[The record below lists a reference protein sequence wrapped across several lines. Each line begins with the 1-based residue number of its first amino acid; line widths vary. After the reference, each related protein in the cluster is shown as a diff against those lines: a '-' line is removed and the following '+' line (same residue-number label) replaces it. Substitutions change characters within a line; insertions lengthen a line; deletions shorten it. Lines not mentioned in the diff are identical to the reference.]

1 MNRTSPSRTTQDSSS
16 LERKHAGSSNGNRL
30 AALVGVAAISLTLVS
45 FYSTWK
51 AAHTADETRF
61 QSLTEQLSSGFNE
74 RLRSTARALQTG
86 AVMVSNSPSMDRQMW
101 IDFLS
106 ASELRSESGTAGIGY
121 IDRVRR
127 GDLDR
132 FEADVRAHGLP
143 EYQAQRAGDHD
154 PLYLVKY
161 IEPFKDNAG
170 ALGID
175 IANGVTRRS
184 AAEMAM
190 REHRVS
196 MSKRI
201 RVIVGETETPG
212 FLLFYPAFKED
223 APKTTAVERETNL
236 LGWVYAAVR
245 VDALVAPL
253 QDLYLKE
260 IGFTVHEGGREEQ
273 GRPLWEAGTR
283 SGTLNFMGIEE
294 VDVFGQ
300 TWTVRTFPRDELI
313 RDPAHRYAWIVLGFG
328 LLGSVGAVIL
338 TLRLTDSR
346 LRALDAAQRASDDVK
361 IQETRLRSVFEA
373 SPVGLCLREYDR
385 QGERLVNPAYT
396 RLTSIAAKDSH
407 DETVFRQTVYPEDLG
422 IWEDVVR
429 SINEGESQQRKVE
442 FRFIHPGG
450 DIVWVEYLHRRFNDR
465 TTGIRQD
472 VIAMVDITTLKEQT
486 DDLIE
491 SKELAEQA
499 NLAKSQFLAM
509 MSHEIRT
516 PMNGVIGMAS
526 LLLETGL
533 VGEQKDYAE
542 TIAKSGGDLVAIIND
557 ILDFSKV
564 EAGQL
569 DIEHADFGLAE
580 CIESA
585 IDLNTMRSAEKG
597 LELLLDGDAELPEI
611 VIGDSTRLRQVLI
624 NLISNAVK
632 FTDSGEVE
640 LKVRVTAH
648 MEGMVAVRFEVSD
661 TGIGIA
667 EEDIERLFESFTQAD
682 ASINRRY
689 GGTGLGLAISKRLVE
704 LMGGDMTC
712 ESKLGEGTMFGFS
725 LSLETPTDAEPQLET
740 LPAAKL
746 LVVGGEG
753 NSTRILANTCRSCG
767 LDTRV
772 CRDETAAIAAVGE
785 HGPAEFVIIDP
796 AAGPESGIEMA
807 RRLAGDSHF
816 SSTKFVVTVPANQA
830 PKSVTDET
838 IVAMLR
844 KPVRLSSV
852 RAIFKRQLL
861 GSDSRPPHAGS
872 ETMTSDLTESVNQMP
887 LQILVAE
894 DNMVNQR
901 IFAQM
906 LGLLKMEFRLVS
918 DGSQV
923 VPALRERMTEV
934 VLMDVQMPV
943 LDGLGATRAVRE
955 AFGDKTRPWIIAVTA
970 NAMQG
975 DEQKCLEAGMNDYI
989 SKPLKVEQV
998 AAALD
1003 RARQALRNQTIPP
1016 TA

>member
-1 MNRTSPSRTTQDSSS
+1 MNPITSSRNREDPSKPAKESSV
-16 LERKHAGSSNGNRL
+16 SSNQTWL
-30 AALVGVAAISLTLVS
+30 AVFVGVAAVSLTLVS
-45 FYSTWK
+45 FVSTRI
-51 AAHTADETRF
+51 AANTADETRF
-61 QSLTEQLSSGFNE
+61 HGLTQQLSSGFDE

-86 AVMVSNSPSMDRQMW
+86 AVMVANNNDMDRQMW
-101 IDFLS
+101 VDFLA

-121 IDRVRR
+121 IDRVSRVE
-127 GDLDR
+127 LDA
-132 FEADVRAHGLP
+132 FEAEVRANGLP
-143 EYQAQRAGDHD
+143 DYVAERAGDHD

-161 IEPFKDNAG
+161 IEPFVDNRG

-184 AAEMAM
+184 AAELATK
-190 REHRVS
+190 ENRVS

-201 RVIVGETETPG
+201 RVIVGESETPG
-212 FLLFYPAFKED
+212 FLLFYPAFERGVPLDTAEARED
-223 APKTTAVERETNL
+223 KL
-236 LGWVYAAVR
+236 KGWVYAAVR

-253 QDLYLKE
+253 EALYLSE
-260 IGFTVHEGGREEQ
+260 IGFTVHEGGREES
-273 GRPLWEAGTR
+273 GRPLWVG
-283 SGTLNFMGIEE
+283 GIPSSSLEYLGVEE

-300 TWTVRTFPRDELI
+300 TWTVRTFPRDELV
-313 RDPAHRYAWIVLGFG
+313 RDPSHRYAWISLGFG
-328 LLGSVGAVIL
+328 LLGSVGAVVL
-338 TLRLTDSR
+338 TLRLSDGR
-346 LRALDAAQRASDDVK
+346 LRAMKAAQRASDDVK
-361 IQETRLRSVFEA
+361 VQEARLRSVFEA

-396 RLTSIAAKDSH
+396 RLTSIAAKDSD
-407 DETVFRQTVYPEDLG
+407 DETVFRQTLHPDDLP
-422 IWEDVVR
+422 IWEDVEQ
-429 SINEGESQQRKVE
+429 SINTSAAQQRKVE

-450 DIVWVEYLHRRFNDR
+450 GIVWVEYLHRRFSDPS
-465 TTGIRQD
+465 TGTRQD
-472 VIAMVDITTLKEQT
+472 VIAMVDITALKDQA
-486 DDLIE
+486 DDLTA

-533 VGEQKDYAE
+533 SGEQKECAE

-569 DIEHADFGLAE
+569 DIESTEFGLVE

-585 IDLNTMRSAEKG
+585 VDLNTMRAAEKG
-597 LELLLDGDAELPEI
+597 LELLLDGDVELPDI
-611 VIGDSTRLRQVLI
+611 VVGDSTRLRQVLI
-624 NLISNAVK
+624 NLISNGVK
-632 FTDSGEVE
+632 FTDEGEVQ

-648 MEGMVAVRFEVSD
+648 MDSKVVVRFEVSD

-667 EEDIERLFESFTQAD
+667 EKDIGRLFESFTQAD

-712 ESKLGEGTMFGFS
+712 ESTLGEGTVFGFS
-725 LSLETPTDAEPQLET
+725 LSLETPPDTEPAIKS
-740 LPAAKL
+740 LPAAQV
-746 LVVGGEG
+746 LVLGEPS
-753 NSTRILANTCRSCG
+753 NSTQILAKICRSCD
-767 LDTRV
+767 LQTQV
-772 CRDETAAIAAVGE
+772 CANESEVREAAAEIEQVDFVLVDIADGAS
-785 HGPAEFVIIDP
+785 
-796 AAGPESGIEMA
+796 AGVEMA
-807 RRLAGDSHF
+807 RRLAVDPQLEGAR
-816 SSTKFVVTVPANQA
+816 FVVTVPANQV
-830 PKSVTDET
+830 PQSETDST

-852 RAIFKRQLL
+852 RSILARQLKV
-861 GSDSRPPHAGS
+861 SDTQSPLESPK
-872 ETMTSDLTESVNQMP
+872 ETRGNHTPVEDETP

-894 DNMVNQR
+894 DNAVNQR

-906 LGLLKMEFRLVS
+906 LGLLKKEFRLVS

-923 VPALRERMTEV
+923 VPALRERPADII
-934 VLMDVQMPV
+934 LMDVQMPV
-943 LDGLGATRAVRE
+943 LDGLDATRAVRE
-955 AFGDKTRPWIIAVTA
+955 AYGETGPWVIAVTA

-975 DEQKCLEAGMNDYI
+975 DEQKCLDAGMNDYI

-998 AAALD
+998 AAAIE
-1003 RARQALRNQTIPP
+1003 RGRTALRG
-1016 TA
+1016 